1 MQMTEADWKWNIRLY
16 HPTCSPK
23 WIQSRFQLVSL
34 YTHAHTSESTRMAL
48 RAGTLRLN
56 LLVNRCHFHKFPSF
70 VGVRQLSDQ
79 VSCKPV
85 TSSAPETT
93 GDHLIY
99 TQEHF
104 ALKESLRKVCRT
116 ASIVASLRRYHT
128 NSDILC
134 CLAGD
139 NRIFYYPCLL

>member
-1 MQMTEADWKWNIRLY
+1 MQTTEAEWKSNIRFY

-23 WIQSRFQLVSL
+23 WVQSKFQLVSL
-34 YTHAHTSESTRMAL
+34 DTHAHTCKSTRMAL
-48 RAGTLRLN
+48 RAGSLRVN
-56 LLVNRCHFHKFPSF
+56 LLVNRCNFHKFPSF

-79 VSCKPV
+79 VSCKPL

-93 GDHLIY
+93 SDHLIY

-128 NSDILC
+128 NSDIFVLFS
-134 CLAGD
+134 
-139 NRIFYYPCLL
+139 R